1 MLIDGARSSS
11 FFQREDLVRAST
23 ITSAI
28 NHKNPKKSQTPKITR
43 GAPNTCLPR
52 FCLESCGLQKWMLAN
67 GCDWIRAA
75 SGSIWVFEFLNIISP
90 PYCMNTMN
98 ACKWLWL
105 VEEGIGF
112 RSTIPRLNSQ
122 GADLPAGPAA
132 KYYLCKRL
140 PSHSLAQSMLTLG
153 SPGLPAGWIL
163 FVTMPK
169 MAS

>member
-52 FCLESCGLQKWMLAN
+52 FCLKSCGLQKWMLAN
-67 GCDWIRAA
+67 GCDWIRAV

-122 GADLPAGPAA
+122 GADLPAVQDQLQNIIFA
-132 KYYLCKRL
+132 KDCLPTRLLKACLLWDHLCRLSGSYL
-140 PSHSLAQSMLTLG
+140 
-153 SPGLPAGWIL
+153 SPCQ
-163 FVTMPK
+163 K
-169 MAS
+169 

>member
-1 MLIDGARSSS
+1 
-11 FFQREDLVRAST
+11 
-23 ITSAI
+23 
-28 NHKNPKKSQTPKITR
+28 
-43 GAPNTCLPR
+43 
-52 FCLESCGLQKWMLAN
+52 MLAN
-67 GCDWIRAA
+67 GCDWIRAV

-153 SPGLPAGWIL
+153 SPCLPAGWVL
-163 FVTMPK
+163 FVTRPK
-169 MAS
+169 MASYVIDMKMIVQCTLIIKERGIIGPASLLQGWNWNYWILFLLLFQLQPLSWTLFG